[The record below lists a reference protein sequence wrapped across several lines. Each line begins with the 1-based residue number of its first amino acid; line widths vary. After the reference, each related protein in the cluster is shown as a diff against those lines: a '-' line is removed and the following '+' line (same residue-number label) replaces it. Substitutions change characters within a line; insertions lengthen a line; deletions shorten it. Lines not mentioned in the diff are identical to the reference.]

1 MLWTYTRWLT
11 FSDLTSR
18 KIASVSR
25 IFLSSSRSL
34 VSTLRSTREYFLNF
48 LINESVKTT
57 HSKLIPVDPSP
68 DDAIL
73 RSNC

>member
-25 IFLSSSRSL
+25 IFLSSSRSF
-34 VSTLRSTREYFLNF
+34 VSTLRNTREYFLNL
-48 LINESVKTT
+48 LINESAKTT